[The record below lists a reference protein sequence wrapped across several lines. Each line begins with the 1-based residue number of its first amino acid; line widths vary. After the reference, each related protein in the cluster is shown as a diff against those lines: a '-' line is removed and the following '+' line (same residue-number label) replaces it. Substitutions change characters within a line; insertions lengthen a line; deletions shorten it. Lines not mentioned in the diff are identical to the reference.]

1 MNTVILEKQ
10 LKGTTRRPGAV
21 VDTIVLHA
29 TAGRESPANSV
40 ANAVATLRKG
50 GLGYHYLVAKDGTV
64 YKAVATGMGTGHAG
78 SSYGPQEQAK
88 GISRT
93 QFANTKANRAQGR
106 VHKFVAGTS
115 VNSTSIAVSLVN
127 LNDGQDDY
135 TQAQLDA
142 VEALV
147 KQLKSAM
154 PTLKFLTTHFEV
166 SPKRKSDPIEY
177 PVAALA
183 AKTGLTHWRFPEG

>member
-1 MNTVILEKQ
+1 MKVVVLEKQ
-10 LKGTTRRPGAV
+10 LKGTTRKPGTV

-40 ANAVATLRKG
+40 ANAVNTLRAG

-64 YKAVATGMGTGHAG
+64 YKAVATKFGTGHAG

-115 VNSTSIAVSLVN
+115 VNSTSIAISLVN
-127 LNDGQDDY
+127 LNDGHDAYTDD
-135 TQAQLDA
+135 QIEA
-142 VEALV
+142 VEELI

-154 PTLKFLTTHFEV
+154 PTLKYLTTHFEV
-166 SPKRKSDPIEY
+166 SPKRKSDPIEF
-177 PVAALA
+177 PVAEMA